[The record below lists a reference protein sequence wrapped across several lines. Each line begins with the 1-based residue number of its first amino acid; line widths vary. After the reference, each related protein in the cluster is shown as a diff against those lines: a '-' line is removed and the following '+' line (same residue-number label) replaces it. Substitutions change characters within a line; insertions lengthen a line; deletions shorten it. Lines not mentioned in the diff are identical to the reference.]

1 MTASRRSSTACVAR
15 TASTSRVETTA
26 RRVGDEIQCSS
37 RGVTERRAAS
47 AQLARRLAQQ
57 SAVARLGESAL
68 QRPDLDAL
76 FERTVAAV
84 AETLGVGVVT
94 VTEHVDAGT
103 AHVRAELG
111 SPFDALFTVDV
122 PIGSGTAPLGTLTV
136 GSRDERAFDDRDH
149 DFLQAVAH
157 VLAGAIERRARR
169 GAHAPRRA
177 PRRLTGLPNRTLLL
191 DRLRSRA
198 RPRRRASGAAS
209 RCCSSTSTT

>member
-15 TASTSRVETTA
+15 DGEYEWVETTA

-76 FERTVAAV
+76 FERAVAAV

-122 PIGSGTAPLGTLTV
+122 PIGSGTAPLGMLTV
-136 GSRDERAFDDRDH
+136 GSRDERAFDERDH

-157 VLAGAIERRARR
+157 VLAGAIER
-169 GAHAPRRA
+169 
-177 PRRLTGLPNRTLLL
+177 
-191 DRLRSRA
+191 LRSRSA
-198 RPRRRASGAAS
+198 RCATTRCTTASPASRTARCCSTACITRWRDRRASSAAS